1 MITVREPPCDVS
13 FKKLTYPLYCVM
25 INFYLFIFSVRI
37 RESKYLPAQRR
48 RHLQSSMNLSRS
60 QRNLLWLKSKFKSLR
75 SNLEEA
81 SVQLKNNSNDGLCD
95 PYVTLRLVPGQK
107 FNECPKHKSRCQRRT
122 LFPLFDET
130 FDL

>member
-1 MITVREPPCDVS
+1 MEIG
-13 FKKLTYPLYCVM
+13 M
-25 INFYLFIFSVRI
+25 INFLSGIIGHYTDKRKLLYLFIFPVRI

-75 SNLEEA
+75 SNLQEA
-81 SVQLKNNSNDGLCD
+81 SVQLHNNSNDGLCD